1 MLRFFIAILFNA
13 KRGPEIIPTMRKMI
27 KHKDKYPEKT
37 RYAYALR
44 LIRYLK
50 KSARIT
56 TEIYGTENLPEE
68 GGYVMYPN
76 HQGKYDALGIMYAHR
91 EPCTFVMDKAK
102 SYGFLVREM
111 VDLLGAKRL
120 ALDDVRQNIR
130 IMDQITKEVLEGK
143 RFILFSE
150 GGYSTNGNIVQRFK
164 PGSFKCAMRA
174 KAPIIPVTLI
184 DSYLAFNS
192 LKPGP
197 VTTKV
202 IFGKPITYDE
212 YKDLKT
218 HEVADIVRSTIISTM
233 EEFGVYVNNPENNPD
248 ILNTNN

>member
-1 MLRFFIAILFNA
+1 MLRFLIAILFNA
-13 KRGPEIIPTMRKMI
+13 KRGPQLVSAMRKMI
-27 KHKDKYPEKT
+27 RHKDKYPEKT
-37 RYAYALR
+37 RYALALK

-56 TEIYGTENLPEE
+56 TEVYGTENLPAE

-150 GGYSTNGNIVQRFK
+150 GGYNTNGNIVQRFK

-174 KAPIIPVTLI
+174 KVPIIPVTLI
-184 DSYLAFNS
+184 DSYIAFNS
-192 LKPGP
+192 LKPGS

-202 IFGKPITYDE
+202 IFGQPITYDM
-212 YKDLKT
+212 YKDMKT

-233 EEFGVYVNNPENNPD
+233 EQFGVYVNNPENNPD
-248 ILNTNN
+248 ILENDN

>member
-1 MLRFFIAILFNA
+1 MIRFLIAIIFNA
-13 KRGPEIIPTMRKMI
+13 KRGPEILPTMRKMI

-44 LIRYLK
+44 LIRFLK

-56 TEIYGTENLPEE
+56 TEVYGTENLPEE

-76 HQGKYDALGIMYAHR
+76 HQGKYDALGIMYAHHN
-91 EPCTFVMDKAK
+91 PCTFVMDKAK

-120 ALDDVRQNIR
+120 ALDDVRQNVR
-130 IMDQITKEVLEGK
+130 IMAQIEEEVKEGK

-150 GGYSTNGNIVQRFK
+150 GGYATNGNIVQRFK
-164 PGSFKCAMRA
+164 PGSFKCAM
-174 KAPIIPVTLI
+174 KAHVPIIPVTLI

-192 LKPGP
+192 LKPGA

-202 IFGKPITYDE
+202 IFGKPILYDT
-212 YKDLKT
+212 YKDMKT
-218 HEVADIVRSTIISTM
+218 HEVADLVRSTIIATM
-233 EEFGVYVNNPENNPD
+233 EEFGVYVNNPENNPEYS
-248 ILNTNN
+248 

>member
-1 MLRFFIAILFNA
+1 MLRFIFAILLNT
-13 KRGPEIIPTMRKMI
+13 KRGPQILPTMRKMI
-27 KHKDKYPEKT
+27 RHKERYPEKT
-37 RYAYALR
+37 RYAYAIR

-68 GGYVMYPN
+68 GGYIMYPN

-91 EPCTFVMDKAK
+91 NPCTFVMDKAK
-102 SYGFLVREM
+102 SYGFLVREL

-120 ALDDVRQNIR
+120 ELNNVRQNFK
-130 IMDQITKEVLEGK
+130 IMNQITNEVKNEGK
-143 RFILFSE
+143 KFILFSE
-150 GGYSTNGNIVQRFK
+150 GGYDRNGNVVQRFK
-164 PGSFKCAMRA
+164 PGSFKCATSA
-174 KAPIIPVTLI
+174 KAPIVPVTLI

-192 LKPGP
+192 LKFGP

-202 IFGKPITYDE
+202 IFGKPLYYDD

-218 HEVADIVRSTIISTM
+218 HEIADIVRNTIISTM
-233 EEFGVYVNNPENNPD
+233 EEFGVYVNNPENSPEVLD
-248 ILNTNN
+248 LK

>member
-1 MLRFFIAILFNA
+1 MIRFIIAILFNA
-13 KRGPEIIPTMRKMI
+13 KRGPEIVPTMRKMI
-27 KHKDKYPEKT
+27 KHKEKYPEKT
-37 RYAYALR
+37 RYAYAMR

-56 TEIYGTENLPEE
+56 TEVYGTENLPEE

-76 HQGKYDALGIMYAHR
+76 HQGKYDALGIMYAHHN
-91 EPCTFVMDKAK
+91 PCTFVMDKAK

-120 ALDDVRQNIR
+120 ALDDVRQNVR
-130 IMDQITKEVLEGK
+130 IMAQIEEEVKEGK

-150 GGYSTNGNIVQRFK
+150 GGYASNGNIVQRFK
-164 PGSFKCAMRA
+164 PGSFKCAMKA
-174 KAPIIPVTLI
+174 KVPIIPVTLI

-192 LKPGP
+192 FKPGP

-202 IFGKPITYDE
+202 IFGEPILYET
-212 YKDLKT
+212 YKDMKT
-218 HEVADIVRSTIISTM
+218 HEVADMVRNTIISTM
-233 EEFGVYVNNPENNPD
+233 EEFGVYVNNPENNPEY
-248 ILNTNN
+248 

>member
-1 MLRFFIAILFNA
+1 MIRFFIAILFNF
-13 KRGPEIIPTMRKMI
+13 KRGPSIVPAMRKMI
-27 KHKDKYPEKT
+27 KHKDKYPEKS
-37 RYAYALR
+37 RYALALR

-56 TEIYGTENLPEE
+56 TEVYGTENLPES
-68 GGYVMYPN
+68 GGYIMYPN

-130 IMDQITKEVLEGK
+130 IMDQIEKEVLEGK

-150 GGYSTNGNIVQRFK
+150 GGYAHNGNIVQRFK

-174 KAPIIPVTLI
+174 KVPIIPVTLI

-192 LKPGP
+192 FKPGP

-202 IFGKPITYDE
+202 IFGRPIFYET
-212 YKDLKT
+212 YKDMKT
-218 HEVADIVRSTIISTM
+218 HEIADMVRNTIISTM

-248 ILNTNN
+248 ILQDI

>member
-1 MLRFFIAILFNA
+1 MIRFFIAILFNA
-13 KRGPEIIPTMRKMI
+13 KRGPQLVSTMRKMI
-27 KHKDKYPEKT
+27 KHKEKYPEKT
-37 RYAYALR
+37 RYAVAIK

-50 KSARIT
+50 KSARIS
-56 TEIYGTENLPEE
+56 TEVYGVENLPEE
-68 GGYVMYPN
+68 GGYIMYPN

-130 IMDQITKEVLEGK
+130 IMDQIEKEVLEGK

-150 GGYSTNGNIVQRFK
+150 GGYANNGNIVQRFK
-164 PGSFKCAMRA
+164 PGSFKCAM
-174 KAPIIPVTLI
+174 KSKVPIIPVTLI

-192 LKPGP
+192 FKPGP

-202 IFGKPITYDE
+202 IFGTPILYDT
-212 YKDLKT
+212 YKDMKT
-218 HEVADIVRSTIISTM
+218 HEVADLVRGTIISTM
-233 EEFGVYVNNPENNPD
+233 EEFGVYVNNPEKNPN
-248 ILNTNN
+248 ILNEI

>member
-1 MLRFFIAILFNA
+1 MIRFFIAILFNA

-27 KHKDKYPEKT
+27 KHKEKYQEKT

-56 TEIYGTENLPEE
+56 TEIYGTENLPTE

-150 GGYSTNGNIVQRFK
+150 GGYDTNGNIVQRFK
-164 PGSFKCAMRA
+164 PGSFKCAMKA
-174 KAPIIPVTLI
+174 KVPIIPVTLI

-192 LKPGP
+192 IKPGQ
-197 VTTKV
+197 VITKV
-202 IFGKPITYDE
+202 IFGKPITYDI
-212 YKDLKT
+212 YKDMKT
-218 HEVADIVRSTIISTM
+218 HEVADIVRSTIIATM
-233 EEFGVYVNNPENNPD
+233 EEFGVYVNNPENNPNLLD
-248 ILNTNN
+248 N

>member
-1 MLRFFIAILFNA
+1 MLRFLYAIITNT
-13 KRGPEIIPTMRKMI
+13 KRGPHILRTMRKMI
-27 KHKDKYPEKT
+27 KHKDKYSIKT

-56 TEIYGTENLPEE
+56 TEVYGTENLPKD

-76 HQGKYDALGIMYAHR
+76 HQGKYDALGIIYAHR

-102 SYGFLVREM
+102 SYGFLVREL
-111 VDLLGAKRL
+111 VDLLDAKRL
-120 ALDDVRQNIR
+120 DLNNVRQNFK
-130 IMDQITKEVLEGK
+130 IMNQITEEVKAGTK
-143 RFILFSE
+143 FILFSE
-150 GGYSTNGNIVQRFK
+150 GGYANNGNLVQRFK
-164 PGSFKCAMRA
+164 PGSFKCAM
-174 KAPIIPVTLI
+174 KAQVPIVPVTLI

-192 LKPGP
+192 FTFGP

-202 IFGKPITYDE
+202 IFLEPICYME

-218 HEVADIVRSTIISTM
+218 HEVADIVRSRIITTM
-233 EEFGVYVNNPENNPD
+233 EQYGVFDNDPEKGMLFAID
-248 ILNTNN
+248 K

>member
-1 MLRFFIAILFNA
+1 MLRFIIAILYNL
-13 KRGPEIIPTMRKMI
+13 KRGPKIVSTMRKMI
-27 KHKDKYPEKT
+27 KHKEKYPEKT

-44 LIRYLK
+44 VIRYLK

-130 IMDQITKEVLEGK
+130 IMDQITKEVLEGT

-150 GGYSTNGNIVQRFK
+150 GGYATNGNIVQRFK

-174 KAPIIPVTLI
+174 KVPIIPVTLI
-184 DSYLAFNS
+184 DSYRVFNS
-192 LKPGP
+192 FNLGP

-202 IFGKPITYDE
+202 IFGKPITYDD
-212 YKDLKT
+212 YKEMKT

-233 EEFGVYVNNPENNPD
+233 EEFGIYVNNPENNPQ
-248 ILNTNN
+248 IHEQN

>member
-1 MLRFFIAILFNA
+1 MLRFIVAILLNT
-13 KRGPEIIPTMRKMI
+13 KRGPQILPTMRKMI
-27 KHKDKYPEKT
+27 RHKERYPEKT
-37 RYAYALR
+37 RYAYAIR

-68 GGYVMYPN
+68 GGYIMYPN

-91 EPCTFVMDKAK
+91 NPCTFVMDKAK
-102 SYGFLVREM
+102 SYGFLVREL

-120 ALDDVRQNIR
+120 ELNNVRQNFK
-130 IMDQITKEVLEGK
+130 IMNQITNEVKNEGK
-143 RFILFSE
+143 KFILFSE
-150 GGYSTNGNIVQRFK
+150 GGYDRNGNVVQRFK
-164 PGSFKCAMRA
+164 PGSFKCATSA
-174 KAPIIPVTLI
+174 KAPIVPVTLI

-192 LKPGP
+192 LKFGP

-202 IFGKPITYDE
+202 IFGKPLYYDD

-218 HEVADIVRSTIISTM
+218 HEIADIVRNTIISTM
-233 EEFGVYVNNPENNPD
+233 EEFGVYVNNPENNPEVLD
-248 ILNTNN
+248 LK